1 VRASSIEVL
10 IFATWFNGSLLV
22 LHLDLQRDV
31 FVCVAVSAGWLW
43 QHADRAELHQG
54 TLRPQRGGA
63 KRIDADALAT
73 FHLPG
78 WTRAMRGD
86 LSITA
91 TLSNVIDIIRRWR
104 EAQSFQRLKLKLKLE
119 LKIDPIIYST
129 S

>member
-1 VRASSIEVL
+1 
-10 IFATWFNGSLLV
+10 
-22 LHLDLQRDV
+22 
-31 FVCVAVSAGWLW
+31 
-43 QHADRAELHQG
+43 
-54 TLRPQRGGA
+54 
-63 KRIDADALAT
+63 
-73 FHLPG
+73 
-78 WTRAMRGD
+78 MRGD